1 VVLGGVMIIS
11 AISFIT
17 WRESVVKRRQVTPPV
32 PPQKMT

>member
-1 VVLGGVMIIS
+1 MIIS

-17 WRESVVKRRQVTPPV
+17 WREAVAKRRQITPPV